1 MKNIRNNWITEET
14 QELKYIVDG
23 EAKVARW
30 SDLKRLHQLES
41 DRLVKLSKLT
51 EVSVTPKP
59 IERQRVSTVLQV
71 FHEKSITALK
81 VHSEIDNVDGTIN
94 FLEIIL
100 EFWNIV
106 NVKNP
111 YADIVLRDPL
121 RATINSPD
129 DEKLHKLYKIS
140 DLIEQMGK
148 KGYKESGKIVNKR
161 EKDLTKDTANAFAH
175 TCRGL
180 IAISKYLLT
189 HKDYEYVMLGKFTSD
204 HIEKE
209 FGKLRQ
215 GSGGTYFITVQQVL
229 EKVAISKTKL
239 MLQLDPNS
247 EVFQSTG
254 RTSL

>member
-1 MKNIRNNWITEET
+1 M
-14 QELKYIVDG
+14 DG

-41 DRLVKLSKLT
+41 DRLVRLSKLT

-71 FHEKSITALK
+71 FHEKTITALK
-81 VHSEIDNVDGTIN
+81 EHSENVDGTIN

-106 NVKNP
+106 NVKST

-148 KGYKESGKIVNKR
+148 KGYKEGGKI
-161 EKDLTKDTANAFAH
+161 
-175 TCRGL
+175 
-180 IAISKYLLT
+180 
-189 HKDYEYVMLGKFTSD
+189 
-204 HIEKE
+204 
-209 FGKLRQ
+209 
-215 GSGGTYFITVQQVL
+215 
-229 EKVAISKTKL
+229 
-239 MLQLDPNS
+239 
-247 EVFQSTG
+247 
-254 RTSL
+254 